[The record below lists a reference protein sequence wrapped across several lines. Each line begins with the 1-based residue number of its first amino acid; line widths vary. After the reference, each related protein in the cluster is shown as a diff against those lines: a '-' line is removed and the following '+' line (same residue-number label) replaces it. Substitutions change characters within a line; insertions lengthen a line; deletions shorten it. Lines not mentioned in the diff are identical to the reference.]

1 MELIIV
7 QSDKLPK
14 PWTERFAH
22 VNVAC
27 SRLRDSGEKSFSKKK
42 WEKRAG
48 AGERRGGAS
57 HFSHRHRPLSQV
69 ARVLFSLYSFNTSPL
84 YYLRAWSL
92 AQANVNAVMQVNN
105 PCDGFDY
112 SFIETHSYCK
122 RHARLKLS
130 AKFILA
136 YSKF

>member
-1 MELIIV
+1 MRKTRGSWGETGRRLPFFPPPPPPFPSRARLI
-7 QSDKLPK
+7 
-14 PWTERFAH
+14 FA
-22 VNVAC
+22 
-27 SRLRDSGEKSFSKKK
+27 LLE
-42 WEKRAG
+42 
-48 AGERRGGAS
+48 
-57 HFSHRHRPLSQV
+57 
-69 ARVLFSLYSFNTSPL
+69 
-84 YYLRAWSL
+84 SL
-92 AQANVNAVMQVNN
+92 AQAKWANVNAVMQVNN